1 MTNAAISL
9 LCSDNSGEG
18 VGGGGARG
26 PRPTLNI
33 IMYQTKE
40 FVLVFN
46 CFEELHTHM
55 STRGDCVTAGSNV
68 SAINCMEHDSKG

>member
-9 LCSDNSGEG
+9 LCNDNSRE
-18 VGGGGARG
+18 GGGGTRG

-55 STRGDCVTAGSNV
+55 STRGDCLTAGSNV